1 MTDHDHTMAP
11 RHLSRRA
18 FAQGLGATGVAAAC
32 NLGVLQSLAEASTRP
47 RRPNRASSVSFAVSD
62 WPLETDKAALAEA
75 NTELA
80 AYEKLHPTVHI
91 TTNSVKFNP
100 ATFYTQFAAG
110 NYPNVYKAYFTDA
123 QEIIRR
129 HYSADITS
137 ALRSWEWLGSITP
150 GVRQTASDGAGR
162 LYGIP
167 LDAYSLGLCYSRTA
181 FQQAGLDPNKPPTT
195 WEQFR
200 AYAKKLTTPT
210 RKGFGMLSTQN
221 TGGWHFTAMLYSE
234 GGVGESRQNGR
245 YSAAF
250 NSPAGARVGQ
260 LLHDMRWSDNS
271 LLNKPMGYDDN
282 TRALAE
288 GQIAMGILAGDQI
301 AHFKQTYKVGLDDFM
316 MAGLP
321 QGPGN
326 ATLFGGN
333 VFFFDPRLS
342 KDALATAVDWIK
354 FQNFNLAYYAS
365 FDQALIAG
373 GGIVGIPNNI
383 AYTGALL
390 NARRKV
396 DARYLNA
403 PLKNYTAY
411 LAANARL
418 KLVPEA
424 RVQAQTMYQMLD
436 PVVQAMLTDE
446 TATPQ
451 RTLDTAARQFQ
462 RVLDQSAS

>member
-1 MTDHDHTMAP
+1 MIDSTMFD
-11 RHLSRRA
+11 RRLSRRA
-18 FAQGLGATGVAAAC
+18 FAQGLGATGLAAAC
-32 NLGVLQSLAEASTRP
+32 NLGPLHALAEPSPRPEQRRRAVTASF
-47 RRPNRASSVSFAVSD
+47 SVSD
-62 WPLETDKAALAEA
+62 WPLETDKAALVEA
-75 NTELA
+75 NAQLA

-129 HYSADITS
+129 HYSANVTNQ
-137 ALRSWEWLGSITP
+137 LKNWEWLGSITP
-150 GVRQTASDGAGR
+150 GVRQTASDAAGR

-167 LDAYSLGLCYSRTA
+167 LDAYSLGLCYSRAA
-181 FQQAGLDPNKPPTT
+181 FREAGLDPNKPPTT
-195 WEQFR
+195 WAQFR

-234 GGVGESRQNGR
+234 GGVGESQQNGHYR
-245 YSAAF
+245 ATF
-250 NSPAGARVGQ
+250 NSPAGARVAQ

-342 KDALATAVDWIK
+342 ADTLSTTVDWIK
-354 FQNFNLAYYAS
+354 FQNFNLSYYAS
-365 FDQALIAG
+365 FDRALLAG
-373 GGIVGIPNNI
+373 SGIVGIPNNI

-396 DARYLNA
+396 DAAYLNA
-403 PLKNYTAY
+403 PLKNYAAY

-424 RVQAQTMYQMLD
+424 RIQAQTMYQMLD

-446 TATPQ
+446 GATPQ

-462 RVLDQSAS
+462 RVLDSSTS

>member
-1 MTDHDHTMAP
+1 MTDNTIAH
-11 RHLSRRA
+11 RRLSRRA
-18 FAQGLGATGVAAAC
+18 FAQGLAATGLAATGS
-32 NLGVLQSLAEASTRP
+32 LGAFQALAEASTRP
-47 RRPNRASSVSFAVSD
+47 QRPGRASSVSFSVSD

-75 NTELA
+75 NTQLA
-80 AYEKLHPTVHI
+80 AYEKLHPTTHI
-91 TTNSVKFNP
+91 TPNSVKFNP

-137 ALRSWEWLGSITP
+137 SLRNWEWLGSITP
-150 GVRQTASDGAGR
+150 GVRQTASDASGR

-167 LDAYSLGLCYSRTA
+167 LDAYSLGLCYSRKA
-181 FQQAGLDPNKPPTT
+181 FQEAGLDTNKPPTT

-200 AYAKKLTTPT
+200 AYSKKLTTAT

-221 TGGWHFTAMLYSE
+221 TGGWHFTAILYSE
-234 GGVGESRQNGR
+234 GGRGEALQAGHNV
-245 YSAAF
+245 ATF
-250 NSPAGARVGQ
+250 NSPAGVKVAQ

-271 LLNKPMGYDDN
+271 VLNKPMGYDDN

-342 KDALATAVDWIK
+342 SDTLAAAIDWIK
-354 FQNFNLAYYAS
+354 FQNFNLAYYDS
-365 FDQALIAG
+365 FDRALAAS

-390 NARRKV
+390 AARQKV
-396 DARYLNA
+396 DATYLNA
-403 PLKNYTAY
+403 PLKNYSAY

-424 RVQAQTMYQMLD
+424 RVQAQTMYQTLD
-436 PVVQAMLTDE
+436 PVVQAMLTDQS
-446 TATPQ
+446 ASPQ
-451 RTLDTAARQFQ
+451 HVLDAAARQFQ